1 MSFNR
6 ADRLQRMITD
16 RTAPAIDDI
25 VTPRLTLRLM
35 PADAVTAC
43 LAGDLADASRMTGTS
58 IPHELLEDPGALEAG
73 RMRLGE
79 DPDYLRWSVRAI
91 ILTAERRMIGH
102 IRFHTRPD
110 PDYLQSHARNAVE
123 FGYLIFKN
131 DRGHG
136 YASEAAKAVM
146 EWARDV
152 HGVQHFAASVSP
164 DNPPS
169 LRIVQRLGFAKV
181 GEEMD
186 EIDGIE
192 YVFLRAAH

>member
-1 MSFNR
+1 
-6 ADRLQRMITD
+6 MITD
-16 RTAPAIDDI
+16 HAAHAIDDI

-35 PADAVTAC
+35 PAEAVSAC
-43 LAGDLADASRMTGTS
+43 LAGDLAHASRMTGTS

-73 RMRLGE
+73 RMRLNE
-79 DPDYLRWSVRAI
+79 DPDYLPWSVRAI

-110 PDYLQSHARNAVE
+110 PDYLQSYARHAVE
-123 FGYLIFKN
+123 FGYLIFN
-131 DRGHG
+131 DDRGRG
-136 YASEAAKAVM
+136 YASEAANAVM
-146 EWARDV
+146 DWARSA
-152 HGVQHFAASVSP
+152 HGVEYFAASVSP

-169 LRIVQRLGFAKV
+169 LRVVQRLGFAKV

-192 YVFLRAAH
+192 YVFLRAAR

>member
-1 MSFNR
+1 MHEKHEVVVNGRIYAVEQGAVPAPQPGQVR
-6 ADRLQRMITD
+6 ADGSGPSRSR
-16 RTAPAIDDI
+16 
-25 VTPRLTLRLM
+25 
-35 PADAVTAC
+35 
-43 LAGDLADASRMTGTS
+43 ASRSAKAPRGGDVAARWFGGGARRARV
-58 IPHELLEDPGALEAG
+58 ELDSDWVL
-73 RMRLGE
+73 RRLL
-79 DPDYLRWSVRAI
+79 DISDKC
-91 ILTAERRMIGH
+91 M
-102 IRFHTRPD
+102 
-110 PDYLQSHARNAVE
+110 Q
-123 FGYLIFKN
+123 
-131 DRGHG
+131 
-136 YASEAAKAVM
+136 AKAVM